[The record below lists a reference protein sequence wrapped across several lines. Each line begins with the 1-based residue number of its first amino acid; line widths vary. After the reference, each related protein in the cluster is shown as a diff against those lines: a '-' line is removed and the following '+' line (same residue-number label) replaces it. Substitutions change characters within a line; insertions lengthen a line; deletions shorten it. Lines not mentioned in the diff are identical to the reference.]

1 MLGLRLPLYLQ
12 PRMLLMFALGFGSG
26 LPLLLTGST
35 LLAWLVGVGVP
46 TAQLGLFSLCSMP
59 YSLKLLWAPLL
70 DRVAPLPRLGRR
82 RGWMLG
88 TQLLLVAAI
97 MALGSTDP
105 AHRPLATAGL
115 ALLVAALSATQD
127 IAVDAYRTDL
137 LSPEQAAAGTAAFVF
152 GYRTAMVV
160 AGALALRLFDSL
172 HGDFR
177 RVYFIMAAAMLPAV
191 LATLLAPVE
200 PAPAGAPPAAGF
212 ARMLLDPLRDFFQRP
227 GALLILLGVAMF
239 SDGTGSVPGLSTDI
253 GVLPMLLVWA
263 ILIVLTLAGLRDKVI
278 FLAARGEVYAS
289 FTVAFLFAGFGVDT
303 IIAAKLVCLAIWM
316 GAATSKLNK
325 HFPFVISTMMSNS
338 PVVRPRALKR
348 LFFEHFPDDLRP
360 GRLSRIVAHFSTA
373 IEMLI
378 PLALFFSHGGWPT
391 AVAAFV
397 MVVFHLG
404 ILTAIPMGVPLEWN
418 VFMIFSVLALFVGHA
433 GVGITDLSTPWPVVL
448 FAVLVCSVTLGNLF
462 PRKVSFLPGMRYYA
476 GNWDSSLW
484 CIKPSASEKIAQN
497 LVAIASM
504 PQAQLEKVYGSP
516 EAATVLQYLG
526 YSFRCFNTHGRMMY
540 TLAHRAM
547 AGPSGA
553 VSRDGE
559 KDYVMTDGERICS
572 TAIGWNFGDGHMHN
586 EQLIAA
592 MQRRCHFEP
601 GEVRVVLIDA
611 QPIHVQAQRYR
622 LVDAAAGEF
631 ESGYIRV
638 SDAVTRQPWD
648 DNLPVHVDR

>member
-1 MLGLRLPLYLQ
+1 MGFLKPELPVVDFERWSRGTWEQKLRPMARHWAEVGFGTPVVLHLFYVLKILLYILGGWLVVLTTRGIDGFTAVAQWGAEPIVFQKVVLYTMLFEVIGLGCGFGPLNNRYLPPMGSILYWLRPNTIRLPPWPTRVPFTRGDNREPVDVLLY
-12 PRMLLMFALGFGSG
+12 A
-26 LPLLLTGST
+26 
-35 LLAWLVGVGVP
+35 
-46 TAQLGLFSLCSMP
+46 
-59 YSLKLLWAPLL
+59 
-70 DRVAPLPRLGRR
+70 
-82 RGWMLG
+82 
-88 TQLLLVAAI
+88 
-97 MALGSTDP
+97 
-105 AHRPLATAGL
+105 
-115 ALLVAALSATQD
+115 ALLV
-127 IAVDAYRTDL
+127 L
-137 LSPEQAAAGTAAFVF
+137 L
-152 GYRTAMVV
+152 VV
-160 AGALALRLFDSL
+160 AL
-172 HGDFR
+172 
-177 RVYFIMAAAMLPAV
+177 
-191 LATLLAPVE
+191 
-200 PAPAGAPPAAGF
+200 
-212 ARMLLDPLRDFFQRP
+212 
-227 GALLILLGVAMF
+227 F
-239 SDGTGSVPGLSTDI
+239 SDGTGPRPALGTQV
-253 GVLPMLLVWA
+253 GVLPMCWVWA
-263 ILIVLTLAGLRDKVI
+263 ILGVLTLAGLRDKVI

-303 IIAAKLVCLAIWM
+303 IIAAKLVCLAIWV

-348 LFFEHFPDDLRP
+348 LFFERFPDDLRP
-360 GRLSRIVAHFSTA
+360 GRLARIVAHFSTA

-378 PLALFFSHGGWPT
+378 PLALFFFHGGWPT
-391 AVAAFV
+391 AIAAIV

-433 GVGITDLSTPWPVVL
+433 AVGITDLSTPWPVVL

-484 CIKPSASEKIAQN
+484 CIKPSASEKIAKN

-516 EAATVLQYLG
+516 EAAQVLQYLG

-547 AGPSGA
+547 AGEPESG
-553 VSRDGE
+553 
-559 KDYVMTDGERICS
+559 YVMTDGERICS

-611 QPIHVQAQRYR
+611 QPIHIQAQRYR
-622 LVDAAAGEF
+622 LVDAATGEF

-648 DNLPVHVDR
+648 DNLPVHVTGGARQ